1 MTIKQVW
8 TTSDGVS
15 FATLADAEA
24 WERAH
29 APVPHPSVD
38 YRIIARPTIN
48 VSLTE
53 DQGLSPEELINQLSY
68 TAYRLTS
75 EDSAAPTSDAAPLE
89 ATCVSQE
96 IVSCVRRTSPSTG
109 WERVDLDLDA
119 LSLSTSLASSS
130 TSSPQ
135 DAPSDLTV
143 DIKDINLEQ
152 TPDAPPSPSQA
163 PDFMTAFLAS
173 HPNAG
178 TQCSDP
184 SDPAYIRLA
193 ATVEAALS
201 SRAFTPLCQVSTP
214 ALSDYAIR
222 LADPAD
228 PAPLHDSA
236 SVHFSITPT
245 ATPGDPCALDAADLL
260 ADAAALVRALQ
271 TRFNN
276 VWIRAISGS
285 AALLALPSAG
295 DPAKDSARDSTQAAT
310 AIGST
315 GSASAGV
322 AGELTASAQVAT
334 AGTGAQEPHN
344 ATPGEPQK
352 AAPAVA
358 TAVSTAAQ
366 GPHEHKGYA
375 FVQALDVVLAVE

>member
-38 YRIIARPTIN
+38 YRIITRPTLN

-75 EDSAAPTSDAAPLE
+75 KDSAAPTSDAAPLD

-96 IVSCVRRTSPSTG
+96 IVSCVRRTSPSQG
-109 WERVDLDLDA
+109 WDRVTLDLDA
-119 LSLSTSLASSS
+119 LSLSTSLVSSSASSL
-130 TSSPQ
+130 Q
-135 DAPSDLTV
+135 DAPNDLTV

-152 TPDAPPSPSQA
+152 TPDSQPSQAQAQA

-184 SDPAYIRLA
+184 ADPAYIRLA

-222 LADPAD
+222 LADPSD
-228 PAPLHDSA
+228 LAPLHDSA

-295 DPAKDSARDSTQAAT
+295 DPAKDSAQAAT
-310 AIGST
+310 AG
-315 GSASAGV
+315 
-322 AGELTASAQVAT
+322 GELTASAQ
-334 AGTGAQEPHN
+334 
-344 ATPGEPQK
+344 
-352 AAPAVA
+352 AAP
-358 TAVSTAAQ
+358 Q

>member
-1 MTIKQVW
+1 MNIKQVW

-29 APVPHPSVD
+29 APTSYPSVD
-38 YRIIARPTIN
+38 YRIIARPTLN
-48 VSLTE
+48 VSVTE

-68 TAYRLTS
+68 AAYRLTS
-75 EDSAAPTSDAAPLE
+75 KDSAAPTSDTPSLD

-96 IVSCVRRTSPSTG
+96 IVSCVRRTSPSAG
-109 WERVDLDLDA
+109 WERVALDLDA
-119 LSLSTSLASSS
+119 LSLSTSLASSQ
-130 TSSPQ
+130 TSSSQ
-135 DAPSDLTV
+135 DAPNDLTV

-184 SDPAYIRLA
+184 IDPAYIRLA
-193 ATVEAALS
+193 SHVEAALS

-222 LADPAD
+222 LADPSD

-285 AALLALPSAG
+285 AALLALPATG
-295 DPAKDSARDSTQAAT
+295 DSAKAAT
-310 AIGST
+310 A
-315 GSASAGV
+315 
-322 AGELTASAQVAT
+322 ET
-334 AGTGAQEPHN
+334 AG
-344 ATPGEPQK
+344 
-352 AAPAVA
+352 A
-358 TAVSTAAQ
+358 TAVSTAAAGASAQASAQAATAVSTAAAPQ

>member
-24 WERAH
+24 WERTH

-38 YRIIARPTIN
+38 YRIIARPTLN

-75 EDSAAPTSDAAPLE
+75 EDSAAPTPDTPSLDAS
-89 ATCVSQE
+89 CVSQE
-96 IVSCVRRTSPSTG
+96 IVSCVRRTSPSAG
-109 WERVDLDLDA
+109 WERVDLNLDA
-119 LSLSTSLASSS
+119 LAFTTSLASSLIPS
-130 TSSPQ
+130 QDTSH
-135 DAPSDLTV
+135 DLTV

-152 TPDAPPSPSQA
+152 TPDSQPSQAQAQAQA

-184 SDPAYIRLA
+184 ADPAYIRLA

-222 LADPAD
+222 LAAPAD

-285 AALLALPSAG
+285 AALLALPATG
-295 DPAKDSARDSTQAAT
+295 DTKDSTKAAT
-310 AIGST
+310 AETAGASAST
-315 GSASAGV
+315 G
-322 AGELTASAQVAT
+322 
-334 AGTGAQEPHN
+334 
-344 ATPGEPQK
+344 
-352 AAPAVA
+352 AAP
-358 TAVSTAAQ
+358 Q